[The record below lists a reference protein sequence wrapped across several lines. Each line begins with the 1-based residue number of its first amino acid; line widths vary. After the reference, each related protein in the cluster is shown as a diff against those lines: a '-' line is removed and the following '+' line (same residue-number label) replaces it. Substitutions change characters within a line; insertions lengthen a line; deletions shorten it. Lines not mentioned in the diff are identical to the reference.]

1 MFALLLPLAEA
12 NNTHDGG
19 PLTLI
24 FPLILVFIV
33 AALWAASLRRRR
45 HDR

>member
-1 MFALLLPLAEA
+1 MLALLLLAKVD
-12 NNTHDGG
+12 NVSGGG

-33 AALWAASLRRRR
+33 AVLWALSFRHFRR
-45 HDR
+45 DL

>member
-1 MFALLLPLAEA
+1 MLALLLLAKVD
-12 NNTHDGG
+12 NVSGGG

-33 AALWAASLRRRR
+33 AGLWAFSLRHFGRNL
-45 HDR
+45 